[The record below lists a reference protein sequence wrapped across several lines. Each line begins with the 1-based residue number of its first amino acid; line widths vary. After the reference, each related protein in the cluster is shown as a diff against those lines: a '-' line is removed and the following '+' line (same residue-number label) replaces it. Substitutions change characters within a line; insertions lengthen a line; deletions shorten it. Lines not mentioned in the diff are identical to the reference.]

1 MENFIL
7 IDTIWQLELSE
18 LKLSVLY
25 NFDGN
30 FNSLTTEEVFII

>member
-1 MENFIL
+1 MENFIV

-25 NFDGN
+25 KWQRRFLSYENQSID
-30 FNSLTTEEVFII
+30 L